1 MPGEGWEMLRMQIYS
16 MIDVPSEQ
24 LKLFGLGLDKGRHN
38 QESTDSLLAV
48 VSPKHPKTM
57 LTGPVAQS
65 LSFPGCNLKPQ
76 DFFLDCAASC
86 GALLGR
92 ACF

>member
-48 VSPKHPKTM
+48 VSPKHPKTK
-57 LTGPVAQS
+57 S
-65 LSFPGCNLKPQ
+65 LSL
-76 DFFLDCAASC
+76 
-86 GALLGR
+86 
-92 ACF
+92 CFDTMVD